1 MIIVLEMKHGPY
13 PVYARD
19 KEERAKAYLLLFKV
33 LDSHGYY
40 SGTLESD
47 EIAAYE
53 GAKKGKGS
61 DAEWLMDMRSDAGRE
76 HEQLSFIYPK
86 VP

>member
-13 PVYARD
+13 PVYARNAQE
-19 KEERAKAYLLLFKV
+19 KAKAYLLLFKV

-40 SGTLESD
+40 DGILEGD

-53 GAKKGKGS
+53 GAKGGKGS
-61 DAEWLMDMRSDAGRE
+61 DAEWLMNIRSDAGWE
-76 HEQLSFIYPK
+76 HEQLSFIYPEA
-86 VP
+86 P